1 MTNLLQNQNNN
12 FGGDFSPPQQLRG
25 ETAKWGPGSHDTLI
39 SKEKHLK
46 PVVPANRGQPPRFMP
61 PTARSAW

>member
-25 ETAKWGPGSHDTLI
+25 ETAKWDKEHGLASGGERRCRPSIGTSKPIRI
-39 SKEKHLK
+39 S
-46 PVVPANRGQPPRFMP
+46 A
-61 PTARSAW
+61 